1 MFVNVIMVGHM
12 KSLRESHTEATVEA
26 LLRAGRNQF
35 GREGFDAVS
44 LEAIVAEARVTT
56 GAVYHHFSG
65 KKGLFLAVAE
75 AIERELL
82 AVAADVK
89 ADDPWLLTHK
99 AFAALIDTCAAPD
112 VQRIIFLD
120 APRVIGPEAWR
131 AIELKYAYG
140 GMSAMLAQLV
150 ERKVLHP
157 YAIELLA
164 PVLLS
169 VLAEASRATSAR
181 PDLRDEALHLMRR
194 MLDALR
200 VGEEKGS
207 ASILGV

>member
-1 MFVNVIMVGHM
+1 M
-12 KSLRESHTEATVEA
+12 EA

-35 GREGFDAVS
+35 GSLGFDAVG
-44 LEAIVAEARVTT
+44 LEAIVTEARVTT
-56 GAVYHHFSG
+56 GAIYHHFSG

-82 AVAADVK
+82 AVAAGVK
-89 ADDPWLLTHK
+89 NKDPWLRTQA
-99 AFAALIDTCAAPD
+99 AFAALIEACAAPD

-120 APRVIGPEAWR
+120 APRVIGLEAWR

-140 GMSAMLAQLV
+140 GMRAMLAQLI
-150 ERKVLHP
+150 EAGILHP

-169 VLAEASRATSAR
+169 ALAETSRAVRVEPA
-181 PDLRDEALHLMRR
+181 LREEAHHLMRR
-194 MLDALR
+194 ILDALR
-200 VGEEKGS
+200 LGEPS
-207 ASILGV
+207 QADR

>member
-1 MFVNVIMVGHM
+1 M
-12 KSLRESHTEATVEA
+12 KSLRESHTEATVAA

-35 GREGFDAVS
+35 GSKGFDAVS
-44 LEAIVAEARVTT
+44 LEMIVAEARVTT
-56 GAVYHHFSG
+56 GAIYHHFAG

-75 AIERELL
+75 EIERELL
-82 AVAADVK
+82 AVAAGAK
-89 ADDPWLLTHK
+89 SEDPWLRTHK
-99 AFAALIDTCAAPD
+99 AFAALIDACAAPD

-120 APRVIGPEAWR
+120 APRVIGPEPWR

-140 GMSAMLAQLV
+140 GMTAMLAQLV
-150 ERKVLHP
+150 EAEVLHP

-169 VLAEASRATSAR
+169 LLVETSRAMSAR
-181 PDLRDEALHLMRR
+181 PDLRDEALRLMSR

-200 VGEEKGS
+200 VSEAGEKGD
-207 ASILGV
+207 ADCKKV

>member
-1 MFVNVIMVGHM
+1 M

-35 GREGFDAVS
+35 GTHGFDAVS

-56 GAVYHHFSG
+56 GAIYHHFSG

-75 AIERELL
+75 EIERELL
-82 AVAADVK
+82 AVAAGVQEE
-89 ADDPWLLTHK
+89 DPWARTHK
-99 AFAALIDTCAAPD
+99 AFAALIDACAAPD

-131 AIELKYAYG
+131 EVELKYAYG
-140 GMSAMLAQLV
+140 GMSAMLAHLV
-150 ERKVLHP
+150 ETEVLHP

-169 VLAEASRATSAR
+169 VLVETSRAASVR
-181 PDLRDEALHLMRR
+181 PDLRHEARRLMAR

-200 VGEEKGS
+200 VGEAVEAGDTERHPRK
-207 ASILGV
+207 

>member
-1 MFVNVIMVGHM
+1 M
-12 KSLRESHTEATVEA
+12 KSLRETHTEATVEA

-75 AIERELL
+75 EIERELL
-82 AVAADVK
+82 AVAAGVK
-89 ADDPWLLTHK
+89 ENDPWLLTQK
-99 AFAALIDTCAAPD
+99 AFAALIDASAAPD

-140 GMSAMLAQLV
+140 GMSAMLAQLI
-150 ERKVLHP
+150 EAKVLRP

-169 VLAEASRATSAR
+169 VLAETSRAVSAR
-181 PDLRDEALHLMRR
+181 PDLRDEARHLMTR

-200 VGEEKGS
+200 VSE
-207 ASILGV
+207 I

>member
-1 MFVNVIMVGHM
+1 M

-35 GREGFDAVS
+35 GSQGFDAVS

-56 GAVYHHFSG
+56 GAIYHHFSG

-75 AIERELL
+75 EIERELL
-82 AVAADVK
+82 TVAAGVK
-89 ADDPWLLTHK
+89 EEDPWLRTHK
-99 AFAALIDTCAAPD
+99 AFAALIDACAAPD
-112 VQRIIFLD
+112 VQRVIFLD

-140 GMSAMLAQLV
+140 GMTAMLTQLM
-150 ERKVLHP
+150 EAEVLHL

-169 VLAEASRATSAR
+169 VLAEASRAVSAR
-181 PDLRDEALHLMRR
+181 PDLRDDALHLMSR

-200 VGEEKGS
+200 GGE
-207 ASILGV
+207 ARDT

>member
-1 MFVNVIMVGHM
+1 M
-12 KSLRESHTEATVEA
+12 KSLRDAHTDATIEA

-35 GREGFDAVS
+35 GSESFDAVS

-56 GAVYHHFSG
+56 GAVYHHFSS

-75 AIERELL
+75 EIERELL
-82 AVAADVK
+82 TVAAGVK
-89 ADDPWLLTHK
+89 EGDPWLRTHK
-99 AFAALIDTCAAPD
+99 AFAALIDACAVPD

-140 GMSAMLAQLV
+140 GMSAMLAELV
-150 ERKVLHP
+150 ATGVLHP

-169 VLAEASRATSAR
+169 VVAETSRAVSAR
-181 PDLRDEALHLMRR
+181 PDLREEALQLMTR

-200 VGEEKGS
+200 LTGLTNM
-207 ASILGV
+207 AS

>member
-1 MFVNVIMVGHM
+1 M

-26 LLRAGRNQF
+26 LIRAGRNRF
-35 GREGFDAVS
+35 GSEGFDAVS
-44 LEAIVAEARVTT
+44 LEAVVAEARVTT
-56 GAVYHHFSG
+56 GAIYHHFSG

-75 AIERELL
+75 EIERELL
-82 AVAADVK
+82 AVAAGVK
-89 ADDPWLLTHK
+89 AEDPWLRTHK
-99 AFAALIDTCAAPD
+99 AFAALIDACSAPD

-140 GMSAMLAQLV
+140 GMSAMLAQLIEAGV
-150 ERKVLHP
+150 VRP

-169 VLAEASRATSAR
+169 VLAEASRAASAR
-181 PDLRDEALHLMRR
+181 PDLRDEALHLTGR

-200 VGEEKGS
+200 VS
-207 ASILGV
+207 AI

>member
-1 MFVNVIMVGHM
+1 M
-12 KSLRESHTEATVEA
+12 KSLRDTHTEATVEA

-35 GREGFDAVS
+35 GSEGFDAVS

-56 GAVYHHFSG
+56 GAIYHHFSG

-75 AIERELL
+75 QIERELL
-82 AVAADVK
+82 VVAAGVK
-89 ADDPWLLTHK
+89 DEDLWLRTQT
-99 AFAALIDTCAAPD
+99 AFAALIDACAAPD

-140 GMSAMLAQLV
+140 GMSVMLTQLV
-150 ERKVLHP
+150 EAEIIHP

-169 VLAEASRATSAR
+169 VLAETSRAASVR

-194 MLDALR
+194 MLDALQ
-200 VGEEKGS
+200 VSK
-207 ASILGV
+207 I

>member
-1 MFVNVIMVGHM
+1 M
-12 KSLRESHTEATVEA
+12 KSLRESHTEATLEA

-35 GREGFDAVS
+35 GIQGFDAVS

-56 GAVYHHFSG
+56 GAIYHHFSG

-75 AIERELL
+75 EIERELL
-82 AVAADVK
+82 AVAAGVK
-89 ADDPWLLTHK
+89 AEDPWLRTQK
-99 AFAALIDTCAAPD
+99 AFAALIDACATPD

-150 ERKVLHP
+150 EAKVLHP

-169 VLAEASRATSAR
+169 VLAETSRAVSLNPASRDAAH
-181 PDLRDEALHLMRR
+181 HLMTR

-200 VGEEKGS
+200 
-207 ASILGV
+207 L

>member
-1 MFVNVIMVGHM
+1 M
-12 KSLRESHTEATVEA
+12 KSLRESHTEATVQA

-35 GREGFDAVS
+35 GHEGFDAVG

-56 GAVYHHFSG
+56 GAVYHHFAG
-65 KKGLFLAVAE
+65 KKGLFRAVAE
-75 AIERELL
+75 EIERELL
-82 AVAADVK
+82 AVAASVEEEDT
-89 ADDPWLLTHK
+89 WLRTHK
-99 AFAALIDTCAAPD
+99 AFAALIEACAAPD

-131 AIELKYAYG
+131 AVELKYAYG
-140 GMSAMLAQLV
+140 GMAVMLDGLIEAGV
-150 ERKVLHP
+150 VHP

-169 VLAEASRATSAR
+169 VLAETSRVVSAQDGLADQAR
-181 PDLRDEALHLMRR
+181 HLMAR

-200 VGEEKGS
+200 VDGAKTSLSGDPRT
-207 ASILGV
+207 